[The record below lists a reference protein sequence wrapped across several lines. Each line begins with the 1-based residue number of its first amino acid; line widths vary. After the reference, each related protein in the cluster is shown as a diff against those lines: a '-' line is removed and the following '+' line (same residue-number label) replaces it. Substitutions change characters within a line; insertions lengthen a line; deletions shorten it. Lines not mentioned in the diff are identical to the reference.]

1 MKIRTHPDSQYGSED
16 HLNVEPPLICFLAGQ
31 DFIPGSFVPGALNV
45 PSGSFDAPANGPDPL
60 NFDPNEDLAN
70 SLVEVSLQQTMT
82 FPLVNFQAN
91 EIPEWVDTSDWA
103 DKPLKGTKEHPL
115 RAIAGAHSQIRRAN
129 QGNDMRMALVNTEAG
144 FSLCPLIGCRT

>member
-1 MKIRTHPDSQYGSED
+1 MKTGPILDKNEFGPFPFGIRPLPPRNPTM
-16 HLNVEPPLICFLAGQ
+16 NVEPPLIFFLAGQ

-82 FPLVNFQAN
+82 FPLVNF
-91 EIPEWVDTSDWA
+91 
-103 DKPLKGTKEHPL
+103 
-115 RAIAGAHSQIRRAN
+115 
-129 QGNDMRMALVNTEAG
+129 
-144 FSLCPLIGCRT
+144 